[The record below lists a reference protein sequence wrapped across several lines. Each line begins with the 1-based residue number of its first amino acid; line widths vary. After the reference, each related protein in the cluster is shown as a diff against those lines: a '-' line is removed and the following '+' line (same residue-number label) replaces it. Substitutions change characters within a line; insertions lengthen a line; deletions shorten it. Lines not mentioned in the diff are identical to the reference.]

1 MRSKLGKTLITKNDN
16 NSVWNVEFGLTS
28 WQETNLWVAHLRQT
42 IHGIWGVSTV
52 ESCLPLKYFDIYD
65 IIVIQFFSYLLKF
78 QARSQSTKLTP
89 MKKPVMNIKDTW
101 RIVIWLLRN
110 ETFLFVVSGV
120 LDAFASGKIGSLI
133 GLEGGHSLDSS
144 LGVLRM
150 YYQLGVRYMTV
161 THSCNTPWYDHEYIS
176 LHKWLYTYSTS
187 SDQFTTLFNP
197 F

>member
-1 MRSKLGKTLITKNDN
+1 MKRRIWFNVVTRNKSLSRSFTTDNTWNMRSQYSRKLFTVK
-16 NSVWNVEFGLTS
+16 VFWY
-28 WQETNLWVAHLRQT
+28 LR
-42 IHGIWGVSTV
+42 HHSYTV
-52 ESCLPLKYFDIYD
+52 
-65 IIVIQFFSYLLKF
+65 FSYLVKL
-78 QARSQSTKLTP
+78 QARAQSTKLTP